1 MELLKLILLMDILK
15 TIIFLMK
22 LKVKK
27 KQLEK
32 IPIIIK
38 DIGFY
43 AKRYMNY
50 NIASRLVN
58 LLYNSNHTNLDANNN
73 KSIIIT
79 YS

>member
-32 IPIIIK
+32 MPIIIK
-38 DIGFY
+38 DIGFCV
-43 AKRYMNY
+43 KRYMNY
-50 NIASRLVN
+50 KILHPDWLIYYKRIF
-58 LLYNSNHTNLDANNN
+58 TNLDANKKINYN
-73 KSIIIT
+73 TIS
-79 YS
+79 